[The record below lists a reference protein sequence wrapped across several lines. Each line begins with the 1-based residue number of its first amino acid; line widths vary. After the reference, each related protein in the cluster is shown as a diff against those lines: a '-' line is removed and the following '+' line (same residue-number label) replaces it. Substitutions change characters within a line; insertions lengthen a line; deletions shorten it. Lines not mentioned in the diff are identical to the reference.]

1 MTIGHVG
8 ACGRITRA
16 TDGEAVPFYRG
27 AMRMSSSL
35 AVLALLVV
43 FLPGCQLRNDSNNC
57 VGEPGEA
64 GGGVSVCTEPPP
76 TQFDQLGK

>member
-1 MTIGHVG
+1 MTLGHTGV
-8 ACGRITRA
+8 CERVTRA
-16 TDGEAVPFYRG
+16 TDAEAGPFYRG
-27 AMRMSSSL
+27 AMRLSSSL
-35 AVLALLVV
+35 ALLVLV
-43 FLPGCQLRNDSNNC
+43 VVLLPGCQLKSDSNNC